1 MKMLDKINLSGQLI
15 VRVRDAKTGKV
26 LQVVDTPNTICVDGL
41 NAMQFLLTALSTPD
55 AKTQDANKI
64 WAIYVG
70 TDNTTPAYAQT
81 DLVTPEF
88 YKAVDQPVSTDVGG
102 TPAVL
107 GYAMVECQMTMQSGE
122 GNGNTFQEAG
132 LFTRGT
138 HASDDPSVGRT
149 DVNMIARQLH
159 AAIPKD
165 STISIEYT
173 WRIRISA
180 G

>member
-1 MKMLDKINLSGQLI
+1 MLDKITLSGQLI
-15 VRVRDAKTGKV
+15 VKVRDARTGKV
-26 LQVVDTPNTICVDGL
+26 KQIVDTPNTICVNGL
-41 NAMQFLLTALSTPD
+41 NAMQFLLAALSTP
-55 AKTQDANKI
+55 ASKTQDVNKI

-81 DLVTPEF
+81 DLISPEF
-88 YKAVDQPVSTDVGG
+88 YKAVDQPISTDVGG

-107 GYAMVECQMTMQSGE
+107 GYALLECQMTMQSTE
-122 GNGNTFQEAG
+122 GNGYTYQEAG

-173 WRIRISA
+173 WRIRVSA